1 MFQLKELGVVIKNYL
16 YIERSRIVSVFFFL
30 IRKIKS
36 TFLFL
41 YRLHPSMSDHKLT
54 KSYET
59 TVTASS
65 YDETNKLE
73 QTSNLKDEDNYY
85 GIVIMEAHND
95 LEAVTNSA
103 AVDELF
109 VTRARRMH
117 PVRKYII
124 TGLLAL
130 CAFQV
135 TCLSTVWSQAIP
147 DVAEIHNISKT
158 VATLGVTLFIVGQGA
173 GPLAFSPLSERYGRK
188 PVYLVG
194 LALYC
199 LFQLLT
205 CLGTHLAA
213 MLIGRFFSGLSG
225 GVFLTVISGTF
236 SDMFDREAMGIP
248 TLIFSI
254 APFLGPGVG
263 PIIGGSI
270 SVAFG
275 YRWIFIVMLLWSTL
289 LLILVGLL
297 VPETSARALG
307 AKLDRTKRKAAEK
320 ATGEVTPLS
329 VKIRTAC
336 INTGQT
342 IVVIAKSPRKP
353 LTMLATDLIIFSTSL
368 LSGVFLATI
377 YLFFVAFPLIF
388 EGLYRMT
395 PLATSATYL
404 CITAGML
411 LTVPTFPFWAHVYAR
426 LVRAADGVE
435 QPEHW
440 LPQMLTGTIFAA
452 IGLLIFALTIGRN
465 SSIVG
470 PLVAAGIFGFGALH
484 VFNSVFSYVF
494 ASTPADSTA
503 SAAAC
508 NLFCRSSMAGVFPL
522 FGQALFTSRELGL
535 RGACFLLAGIVAAL
549 SSVPI
554 GLYFYGPKLRE
565 KRAY

>member
-1 MFQLKELGVVIKNYL
+1 MPDNKLA
-16 YIERSRIVSVFFFL
+16 
-30 IRKIKS
+30 KS
-36 TFLFL
+36 
-41 YRLHPSMSDHKLT
+41 S
-54 KSYET
+54 ET

-65 YDETNKLE
+65 YDDINKLE
-73 QTSNLKDEDNYY
+73 QTSNLEDEDNYY
-85 GIVIMEAHND
+85 GIVITEVHND
-95 LEAVTNSA
+95 PEA
-103 AVDELF
+103 AVDSTAADERF
-109 VTRARRMH
+109 VTRARCMH

-147 DVAEIHNISKT
+147 DVADVHNISKT
-158 VATLGVTLFIVGQGA
+158 IATLGVTLFIVGQGA

-194 LALYC
+194 LSLYC

-205 CLGTHLAA
+205 SFGTHLAV
-213 MLIGRFFSGLSG
+213 MLVGRFFSGLSG

-236 SDMFDREAMGIP
+236 SDMFDRESMGIP

-270 SVAFG
+270 GEAFG

-289 LLILVGLL
+289 LLILVGLI
-297 VPETSARALG
+297 VPETSVRALST
-307 AKLDRTKRKAAEK
+307 KLDRMKRRAAEK
-320 ATGEVTPLS
+320 ATGEVTPLN
-329 VKIRTAC
+329 VKFWDAC
-336 INTGQT
+336 TNARQT

-353 LTMLATDLIIFSTSL
+353 LTMLATDPIIFSTSL

-388 EGLYRMT
+388 EGLYGIT

-411 LTVPTFPFWAHVYAR
+411 LTVPTFPFWAYVQAR

-435 QPEHW
+435 KPEHR
-440 LPQMLTGTIFAA
+440 LPQMLAGTVFAA
-452 IGLLIFALTIGRN
+452 VGLLIFALTIGRN
-465 SSIVG
+465 ASIAG

-484 VFNSVFSYVF
+484 VFNSVFAYIF
-494 ASTPADSTA
+494 ASTPADSAA
-503 SAAAC
+503 SASAC

-522 FGQALFTSRELGL
+522 FGQALFTSPELGL
-535 RGACFLLAGIVAAL
+535 RGSCFLLAGIVAAL

-554 GLYFYGPKLRE
+554 GLYIYGPKLRQ
-565 KRAY
+565 KQSY